1 VTAETL
7 EAKAHELV
15 RQLGPAKLAAVVQLL
30 EVMIDDE
37 DDELSEEDARAVVA
51 SREYF
56 RRGGVGLSL
65 QQVTSECGFNIDE
78 ITKGPKTS

>member
-15 RQLGPAKLAAVVQLL
+15 RQLGAVKLAAVVQLL

-56 RRGGVGLSL
+56 LQGGEGLSF
-65 QQVTSECGFNIDE
+65 QQVVSECGFTVDQ
-78 ITKGPKTS
+78 ITKGSKTA